1 MIKQTNSL
9 DEYLLK
15 QSISI
20 LTTEQGLSSL
30 FRGLLEPVLEI
41 STDGVESDVILK
53 VTNRDMFTGLLT
65 RLEFSD
71 INYVDFGDDLKGRE
85 QLEET
90 DFLLVMTS
98 DFISFL
104 SWKLTDEGLK
114 YCNYTNSPEI
124 SKIIDLLNDNSDQD
138 ISYLKTKYN
147 TDNLKNNLVSICINK
162 LGSMLSNT
170 SPVNNDVIDSEDL
183 ANKINYLT
191 KKSRY
196 ISHEV
201 KNQLSICDLYSGIIK
216 RYCSNNDIE
225 EETINHSLDCIGK
238 SIKIAGNTLTQLKSL
253 NSKELKLYKTNKLV
267 ETSAELSKAY
277 LENRNIELILDNK
290 IEEEIFVDE
299 TLFTSTVINL
309 VKNACEAF
317 DDFES
322 KDNWIKI
329 STSIKNDN
337 VIIQVSNNAK
347 PILEP
352 EKIFEEGMTTKSTG
366 SGLGLYICKQ
376 NTEEQ
381 CGQLNLIKSDEDSTI
396 FELRFCL

>member
-15 QSISI
+15 QSIST
-20 LTTEQGLSSL
+20 LTTEEGLSNL

-71 INYVDFGDDLKGRE
+71 INYVDYGDDLKGRE

-124 SKIIDLLNDNSDQD
+124 SKIIDLLNDNSDYD
-138 ISYLKTKYN
+138 ISYLKAKYN
-147 TDNLKNNLVSICINK
+147 TDNLKDNLVSICINK

-170 SPVNNDVIDSEDL
+170 SPVNNDVIDNEDL

-191 KKSRY
+191 KKSKY

-216 RYCSNNDIE
+216 RYCSNNEINDT
-225 EETINHSLDCIGK
+225 TINNALDCISK

-253 NSKELKLYKTNKLV
+253 NSKELKLYKTNKLI

-329 STSIKNDN
+329 STSIENDN
-337 VIIQVSNNAK
+337 VIIQISNNAK

-352 EKIFEEGMTTKSTG
+352 EKIFNEGMTTKSTG

>member
-15 QSISI
+15 QSIST
-20 LTTEQGLSSL
+20 LTTEEGLSNL

-71 INYVDFGDDLKGRE
+71 INYVDYGDDLKGRE

-104 SWKLTDEGLK
+104 SWKLTEEGLK

-124 SKIIDLLNDNSDQD
+124 SKIIDLLNENSDYD
-138 ISYLKTKYN
+138 ISYLKTKHN
-147 TDNLKNNLVSICINK
+147 TDNLKDNLVSICINK

-170 SPVNNDVIDSEDL
+170 SPINNDVIDNEDL

-216 RYCSNNDIE
+216 RYCSNNEINDS
-225 EETINHSLDCIGK
+225 TINNALDCISK
-238 SIKIAGNTLTQLKSL
+238 SIKISGNTLTQLKSL
-253 NSKELKLYKTNKLV
+253 NSKELKLYKTNKLI

-277 LENRNIELILDNK
+277 LENRNIELILENK

-329 STSIKNDN
+329 STSIENDN

>member
-15 QSISI
+15 QSIST
-20 LTTEQGLSSL
+20 LTTEEGLSNL

-71 INYVDFGDDLKGRE
+71 INYVDYGDDLKGRE

-104 SWKLTDEGLK
+104 SWKQTDEGLK
-114 YCNYTNSPEI
+114 YCNYTNSPQI
-124 SKIIDLLNDNSDQD
+124 SKIIDLLNDNSDLD

-147 TDNLKNNLVSICINK
+147 TDKLKNNLVSVCINK

-170 SPVNNDVIDSEDL
+170 SPVNNDVIDNEDL

-216 RYCSNNDIE
+216 RYCSNNEINDT
-225 EETINHSLDCIGK
+225 TINNALDCISK

-253 NSKELKLYKTNKLV
+253 NSKELKLYKTNKLI

-329 STSIKNDN
+329 STSIENDN

-352 EKIFEEGMTTKSTG
+352 EKIFNEGMTTKSTG

>member
-162 LGSMLSNT
+162 IGSMLSNT

-329 STSIKNDN
+329 STSIENDN

>member
-15 QSISI
+15 QSIST
-20 LTTEQGLSSL
+20 LTTEEGLSNL

-71 INYVDFGDDLKGRE
+71 INYVDYGDDLKGRE

-104 SWKLTDEGLK
+104 SWKQTDEGLK
-114 YCNYTNSPEI
+114 YCNYTNSPQI
-124 SKIIDLLNDNSDQD
+124 SKIIDLLNDNSDLD

-147 TDNLKNNLVSICINK
+147 TDKLTNNLVSVCINK

-170 SPVNNDVIDSEDL
+170 SPVNNDVIDNEDL

-216 RYCSNNDIE
+216 RYCSNNEINDT
-225 EETINHSLDCIGK
+225 TINNALDCISK

-253 NSKELKLYKTNKLV
+253 NSKELKLYKTNKLI

-329 STSIKNDN
+329 STSIENDN

-352 EKIFEEGMTTKSTG
+352 EKIFNEGMTTKSTG

>member
-15 QSISI
+15 QSISTI
-20 LTTEQGLSSL
+20 TTEKGLSNI

-41 STDGVESDVILK
+41 SSDGVESDVILK

-71 INYVDFGDDLKGRE
+71 INFVDFGDDLKGRVN
-85 QLEET
+85 LEET

>member
-15 QSISI
+15 QSIST
-20 LTTEQGLSSL
+20 LTTEEGLSNL

-170 SPVNNDVIDSEDL
+170 SPVNNDVIDNEDL

-191 KKSRY
+191 KKTRY

-216 RYCSNNDIE
+216 RYCSNNEINDS
-225 EETINHSLDCIGK
+225 TINNALDCISK

-253 NSKELKLYKTNKLV
+253 NSKELKLYKTNKLI

-329 STSIKNDN
+329 STSIENDN

>member
-1 MIKQTNSL
+1 MKA
-9 DEYLLK
+9 
-15 QSISI
+15 
-20 LTTEQGLSSL
+20 
-30 FRGLLEPVLEI
+30 
-41 STDGVESDVILK
+41 
-53 VTNRDMFTGLLT
+53 
-65 RLEFSD
+65 
-71 INYVDFGDDLKGRE
+71 
-85 QLEET
+85 
-90 DFLLVMTS
+90 
-98 DFISFL
+98 
-104 SWKLTDEGLK
+104 
-114 YCNYTNSPEI
+114 
-124 SKIIDLLNDNSDQD
+124 
-138 ISYLKTKYN
+138 KYN
-147 TDNLKNNLVSICINK
+147 TDNLKDNLVSICINK

-216 RYCSNNDIE
+216 RYCSNNEINDT
-225 EETINHSLDCIGK
+225 TINNALDCISK
-238 SIKIAGNTLTQLKSL
+238 SIKIAGNTLTQLKTL
-253 NSKELKLYKTNKLV
+253 NSKELKLYKTNKLI

-277 LENRNIELILDNK
+277 LENRNIELILENE

-329 STSIKNDN
+329 STSIENDN
-337 VIIQVSNNAK
+337 VIIHVSNNAK

-352 EKIFEEGMTTKSTG
+352 EKIFNEGMTTKSTG

>member
-85 QLEET
+85 ELEET

-124 SKIIDLLNDNSDQD
+124 SKIIDLLNENSDQD

-170 SPVNNDVIDSEDL
+170 LPVNNDVIDSEDL

-253 NSKELKLYKTNKLV
+253 NSKELKLYKTNKLI

-277 LENRNIELILDNK
+277 LENRNIELILENK

-329 STSIKNDN
+329 STSIENDN

>member
-15 QSISI
+15 QSIST
-20 LTTEQGLSSL
+20 LTTEEGLSNL

-71 INYVDFGDDLKGRE
+71 INYVDYGDDLKGRE

-104 SWKLTDEGLK
+104 SWKQTEEGLK

-124 SKIIDLLNDNSDQD
+124 SKIIDLLNENSDYD

-147 TDNLKNNLVSICINK
+147 TDNLKDNLVSICINK

-170 SPVNNDVIDSEDL
+170 SPVNNDVIDNEDL

-216 RYCSNNDIE
+216 RYCSNNEINDS
-225 EETINHSLDCIGK
+225 TINNALDCISK

-253 NSKELKLYKTNKLV
+253 NSKELKLYKTNKLI

-277 LENRNIELILDNK
+277 LENRNIELILENK

-329 STSIKNDN
+329 STSIENDN
-337 VIIQVSNNAK
+337 VIIQISNNAK
-347 PILEP
+347 PILEA

>member
-15 QSISI
+15 QSIST
-20 LTTEQGLSSL
+20 LTTEEGLSNL

-71 INYVDFGDDLKGRE
+71 INYVDYGDDLKGRE

-104 SWKLTDEGLK
+104 SWKQTEEGLK

-124 SKIIDLLNDNSDQD
+124 SKIIDLLNENSDYN

-147 TDNLKNNLVSICINK
+147 TDNLKDNLVSICINK

-170 SPVNNDVIDSEDL
+170 SPVNNDVIDNEDL

-216 RYCSNNDIE
+216 RYCSNNEIE
-225 EETINHSLDCIGK
+225 EDTINHSLDCIAK
-238 SIKIAGNTLTQLKSL
+238 SIKISGNTLTQLKSL
-253 NSKELKLYKTNKLV
+253 NSKELKLYKTNKLI

-277 LENRNIELILDNK
+277 LENRNIELILENK

-329 STSIKNDN
+329 STSIENDN

>member
-329 STSIKNDN
+329 STSIENDN

>member
-15 QSISI
+15 QSIST
-20 LTTEQGLSSL
+20 LTTEEGLSNL

-71 INYVDFGDDLKGRE
+71 INYVDYGDDLKGRE

-104 SWKLTDEGLK
+104 SWKLTEEGLK

-124 SKIIDLLNDNSDQD
+124 SKIIDLLNENSDYD
-138 ISYLKTKYN
+138 ISYLKTKHN
-147 TDNLKNNLVSICINK
+147 TDNLKDNLVSICINK

-170 SPVNNDVIDSEDL
+170 SPINNDVIDNEDL

-216 RYCSNNDIE
+216 RYCSNNEINDT
-225 EETINHSLDCIGK
+225 TINNALDCISK

-253 NSKELKLYKTNKLV
+253 NSKELKLYKTNKLI

-329 STSIKNDN
+329 STSIENDN

-352 EKIFEEGMTTKSTG
+352 EKIFNEGMTTKSTG

>member
-15 QSISI
+15 QSIST
-20 LTTEQGLSSL
+20 LTTEEGLSNL

-71 INYVDFGDDLKGRE
+71 INYVDYGDDLKGRE

-104 SWKLTDEGLK
+104 SWKLTEEGLK

-124 SKIIDLLNDNSDQD
+124 SKIIDLLNENSDYD
-138 ISYLKTKYN
+138 ISYLKTKHN
-147 TDNLKNNLVSICINK
+147 TDNLKDNLVSICINK

-170 SPVNNDVIDSEDL
+170 SPVNNDVIDNEDL
-183 ANKINYLT
+183 SNKINYLT

-216 RYCSNNDIE
+216 RYCSNNEINDS
-225 EETINHSLDCIGK
+225 TINNALDCISK
-238 SIKIAGNTLTQLKSL
+238 SIKISGNTLTQLKSL
-253 NSKELKLYKTNKLV
+253 NSKELKLYKTNKLI

-277 LENRNIELILDNK
+277 LENRNIELILENK

-329 STSIKNDN
+329 STSIENDN